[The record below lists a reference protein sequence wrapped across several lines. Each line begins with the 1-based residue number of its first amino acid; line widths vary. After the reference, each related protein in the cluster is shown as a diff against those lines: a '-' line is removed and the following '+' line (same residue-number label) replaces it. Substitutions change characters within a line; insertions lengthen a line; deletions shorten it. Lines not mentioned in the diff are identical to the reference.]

1 MYVLEA
7 KAAKE
12 AGMSTTIVIREGNAP
27 VNDEDKSTFSTI
39 KSFDELCFQSLNK
52 RQRVESAE
60 DIKDSE
66 VEEVSKSKP
75 TETEIDSKCQVH
87 IINDGKNLVEPMD
100 ISEESLTKIE
110 KKAEKVLQEENKMK
124 VQVEQCEKKS
134 SVSEI
139 SNEETP
145 NVVTEDSKEL
155 TNTECEKSKEE
166 CTKVEEKLGEEVI
179 LNESDESLKLQK
191 VNDTEKPVDETI
203 KESTSGKKLE
213 IEPSKAEDSH
223 NINPTPESKTDEKEE
238 LKVETT
244 PEISINS
251 KETTVTEEK
260 VVNMIEV
267 KDQSPKTKETTEEL
281 KEHSEKKCEIEKG
294 TELETKAS
302 KVDVKEN
309 GEVTKTEEN
318 VELAIETEIKK
329 DQPELR
335 SDKSEEDQNEKK
347 EDPLDK
353 SKEEEEEE
361 EEVTEVEKIK
371 EDENKFNG
379 TSNGKEEHSNGL
391 EENNKSDS
399 NTSKA
404 SSSQNGETEVDESS
418 EAIKVKKVVDPT
430 VADGAGEPEV
440 VTPPVAV
447 AATS

>member
-267 KDQSPKTKETTEEL
+267 KD
-281 KEHSEKKCEIEKG
+281 
-294 TELETKAS
+294 
-302 KVDVKEN
+302 
-309 GEVTKTEEN
+309 
-318 VELAIETEIKK
+318 
-329 DQPELR
+329 R
-335 SDKSEEDQNEKK
+335 S
-347 EDPLDK
+347 
-353 SKEEEEEE
+353 
-361 EEVTEVEKIK
+361 
-371 EDENKFNG
+371 
-379 TSNGKEEHSNGL
+379 
-391 EENNKSDS
+391 
-399 NTSKA
+399 
-404 SSSQNGETEVDESS
+404 
-418 EAIKVKKVVDPT
+418 
-430 VADGAGEPEV
+430 
-440 VTPPVAV
+440 
-447 AATS
+447 